1 MKTPTDNATPSPPEP
16 PAPPDSPA
24 PDATP
29 ATRGAARAPRSAS
42 SSSNFG
48 NDGGGGGGA
57 GGGVYPRSVDRLIA
71 AFTKLPGVG
80 RRSAERLAF
89 WVLKSSAEEAMS
101 LADAIA
107 DVKRSVRHC
116 GVCFNLTE
124 RDPCPICADHRRD
137 HGLVLV
143 IEQPKDLIAL
153 EQTGMHKG
161 VYHVLLG
168 RLSPLD
174 GVSPEHLTIADL
186 LARVDDPA
194 RNASGAPV
202 REVILGLNPNLEG
215 DGTALYLAD
224 QLRRRG
230 VRVSRLA
237 RGLPSGSQ
245 LEYASKAV
253 LADAIA
259 GRQHMD

>member
-1 MKTPTDNATPSPPEP
+1 M
-16 PAPPDSPA
+16 
-24 PDATP
+24 DAP
-29 ATRGAARAPRSAS
+29 ATSAAQRETP
-42 SSSNFG
+42 
-48 NDGGGGGGA
+48 DPGA
-57 GGGVYPRSVDRLIA
+57 GASVRANNAAGAPGAYPRSVDRLIA

-89 WVLKSSAEEAMS
+89 WVLKSSEQEAMA

-116 GVCFNLTE
+116 SVCFNLTE
-124 RDPCPICADHRRD
+124 RDPCPVCADPRRD

-143 IEQPKDLIAL
+143 VEQPKDLIAL

-168 RLSPLD
+168 RLSPLE
-174 GVSPEHLTIADL
+174 GVTPEHLTIADL
-186 LARVDDPA
+186 LARVDNPA
-194 RNASGAPV
+194 QNASARPV

-215 DGTALYLAD
+215 DGTALYLAE
-224 QLRRRG
+224 QLRTRG

-245 LEYASKAV
+245 LEFASKAV